1 MIRLGLNI
9 DHVATLRQAR
19 YRHESD
25 SAHAEPD
32 PVPLALLAEKA
43 GAKGI
48 TVHLREYRRHI
59 QDHDVRRLRK
69 QIRTV
74 LNLEMAVT
82 PAMVAYALKL
92 KPEETCLVPENRQEI
107 TTEGGLDLLG
117 SEKRVAAAVARLVKA
132 GIVPS
137 LFIDPDP
144 EQIAAA
150 ARIGAPCIELHT
162 GAYANA
168 PPAVSIRRELERQWA
183 AAEQAHALGLQVNA
197 GHGLHYRNVASFIET
212 VPHLH
217 TLNIGHAIVA
227 RAVETGLAAAVR
239 EMVTLLKPKP
249 KASKGQAKAKK

>member
-9 DHVATLRQAR
+9 DHIATLRQAR
-19 YRHESD
+19 YRHEPESP
-25 SAHAEPD
+25 HAEPD

-48 TVHLREYRRHI
+48 TVHLREDRRHI
-59 QDHDVRRLRK
+59 QEHDVRRLRK
-69 QIRTV
+69 QIRTS
-74 LNLEMAVT
+74 LNLEMAVM
-82 PAMVAYALKL
+82 PEMVAYALKL
-92 KPEETCLVPENRQEI
+92 KPEEACLVPENRQEI

-117 SEKRVAAAVARLVKA
+117 SERRIAAAVARLVKA

-144 EQIAAA
+144 QQIAAA

-168 PPAVSIRRELERQWA
+168 RTAPAIRRELERQWA

-197 GHGLHYRNVASFIET
+197 GHGLHYRNVASFLAV

-239 EMVTLLKPKP
+239 EMVALL
-249 KASKGQAKAKK
+249 KAKKK

>member
-1 MIRLGLNI
+1 RIRLGLNI

-19 YRHESD
+19 YRHDSD
-25 SAHAEPD
+25 SPHAEPD

-43 GAKGI
+43 GADGI
-48 TVHLREYRRHI
+48 TVHLREDRRHI
-59 QDHDVRRLRK
+59 QDHDVKRLRK
-69 QIRTV
+69 AVRTA

-92 KPEETCLVPENRQEI
+92 KPEEACLVPENRQEI

-117 SEKRVAAAVARLVKA
+117 SEKRIAAAVAKLVKA

-168 PPAVSIRRELERQWA
+168 RTLSSVKRELERQWA

-197 GHGLHYRNVASFIET
+197 GHGLHYRNIVPFVAT
-212 VPHLH
+212 VPHLD
-217 TLNIGHAIVA
+217 TLNIGHSIVA

-239 EMVTLLKPKP
+239 EMKALLSPK
-249 KASKGQAKAKK
+249 KAKAGR